1 MYTIELSKKE
11 LKKIKQLI
19 NKEKRVKVYRR
30 LQAVEMI
37 AAGHA
42 YQTVAAAIGVGA
54 DTVTDWIQLYAKSG
68 LTELCTLH
76 FTGKRT
82 SPLDAYVD
90 QIKQDITDN
99 TIATLA
105 ALQAWIKD
113 KYSLEMEQSWL
124 WRCCKKNS
132 IYLTKRPA

>member
-1 MYTIELSKKE
+1 MYTIKLSKRE
-11 LKKIKQLI
+11 LKQIRKLI
-19 NKEKRVKVYRR
+19 AKGKRVRVCRR
-30 LQAVEMI
+30 LQAIEMAAGGYTYRTI
-37 AAGHA
+37 AA
-42 YQTVAAAIGVGA
+42 TVGVGA
-54 DTVTDWIQLYAKSG
+54 DTVSDWIQLYAKSG
-68 LTELCTLH
+68 LTALCTLH

-82 SPLDAYVD
+82 SPFDAYIE

-105 ALQAWIKD
+105 ALQDWIKE